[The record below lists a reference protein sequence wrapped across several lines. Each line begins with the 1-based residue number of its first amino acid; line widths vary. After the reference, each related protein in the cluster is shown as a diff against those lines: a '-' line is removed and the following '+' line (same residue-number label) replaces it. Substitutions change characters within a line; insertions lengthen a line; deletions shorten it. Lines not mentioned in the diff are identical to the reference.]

1 MTWLEDA
8 ERVDHAIYG
17 AVATT
22 ATPSLD
28 AAMRRLS
35 GAADHSKLSM
45 ASAAVLALA
54 GGQRGRRAART
65 GLASVAVTATIVNL
79 VIKPLGRRRRPEPPE
94 DHAPARK
101 LDIPSSRSFP
111 SGHTA
116 AAVSFATGVGREAPL
131 AAVPLHL
138 LAATV
143 GYSRIHTGV
152 HYPGDVI
159 VGSLIGTT
167 VGETVAFLVRR
178 RGLPTEPTR

>member
-8 ERVDHAIYG
+8 ERIDHAIYG

-22 ATPSLD
+22 PTPSLD
-28 AAMRRLS
+28 SAMRRLS
-35 GAADHSKLSM
+35 SAADHSKLSM
-45 ASAAVLALA
+45 ASAVVLAVV
-54 GGQRGRRAART
+54 GGRRGRRAAKT
-65 GLASVAVTATIVNL
+65 GLASVVMTSAIVNL
-79 VIKPLGRRRRPEPPE
+79 AVKPLGRRRRPEPPE

-101 LDIPSSRSFP
+101 LDIPTSRSFP

-143 GYSRIHTGV
+143 GYSRVHTGV
-152 HYPGDVI
+152 HFPGDV
-159 VGSLIGTT
+159 VAGGVIGAVIADLTSA
-167 VGETVAFLVRR
+167 VLQRR
-178 RGLPTEPTR
+178 TR